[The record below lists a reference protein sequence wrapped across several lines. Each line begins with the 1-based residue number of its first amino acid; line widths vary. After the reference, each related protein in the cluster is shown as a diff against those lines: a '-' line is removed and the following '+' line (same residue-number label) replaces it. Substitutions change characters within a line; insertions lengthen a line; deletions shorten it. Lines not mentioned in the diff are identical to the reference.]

1 MQEDDHIILNSL
13 NDAPSNTTHHVNVD
27 SNHSSDQPVVQ
38 PQPQPQPPV
47 IPNITDD
54 DNYDNF
60 NMLDS
65 YSLFLVGKY
74 FESYDD
80 FVNAEKTCK
89 KYRGITKEY
98 KYNPIPLEQN
108 EINLFPNIQTF
119 NLYDGYD
126 SNPDSDSQ
134 HIITDLQKKN
144 KSIMINIYE
153 DDNKTDDAK
162 YAIIKEDP
170 NYQIIS
176 IKTGKLNLHMIN
188 NDNVN
193 DNVNVLTGIDV
204 DIPTG
209 TSEIVIPYHI
219 TKIAEDCFNPG
230 NDITDF
236 SQNLRSIFIPKNV
249 KMLGSRAFYNCYIT
263 HITLPNTIP
272 FIPESCF
279 AECSKLK
286 NITLPNS
293 IQYIDDTAFYNCSE
307 LKNIILPDSVGYL
320 GKRTFMRCS
329 RLTSIQF
336 TSNLYHIGDGCFAF
350 CGLKYFYL
358 DDDIT
363 TYSIDLPSTITEFED
378 TVFWNCE
385 NIINVRCNTSK
396 VPDGCFSECKGIT
409 SIRLLSNVTEID
421 GDAFYECTR
430 LRNIDLP
437 LTLKSIGRHA
447 FEYCSSLTSINI
459 PYKLKYIHDDCFHK
473 SSFIEVKIPEN
484 LRNII
489 SQNIIQELGNKI
501 KWTTPT
507 GIDTGL
513 LKEKEI

>member
-1 MQEDDHIILNSL
+1 MQEDDHIIFNPLNV
-13 NDAPSNTTHHVNVD
+13 APSNTTHHVNVD
-27 SNHSSDQPVVQ
+27 SNQSSIQPAA
-38 PQPQPQPPV
+38 QPQPPV
-47 IPNITDD
+47 LPNITDD

-60 NMLDS
+60 NMLD
-65 YSLFLVGKY
+65 YNTLLLVGKY

-80 FVNAEKTCK
+80 FVNTEKTCK
-89 KYRGITKEY
+89 KYRGITKGY
-98 KYNPIPLEQN
+98 NYNPIPLEQN
-108 EINLFPNIQTF
+108 EIKLFPGIQTF
-119 NLYDGYD
+119 HFYDGYD

-134 HIITDLQKKN
+134 HIITELQKKN
-144 KSIMINIYE
+144 ESLMINIYE
-153 DDNKTDDAK
+153 DDNKTGDAK

-170 NYQIIS
+170 NYQITP
-176 IKTGKLNLHMIN
+176 IKTGKFKLDMTC
-188 NDNVN
+188 DV
-193 DNVNVLTGIDV
+193 DVLTGIDV
-204 DIPTG
+204 DDDNLAG
-209 TSEIVIPYHI
+209 KSEIVIPYHI
-219 TKIAEDCFNPG
+219 TKIGENCFNPE
-230 NDITDF
+230 NDPTDF
-236 SQNLRSIFIPKNV
+236 SENLRSIFIPKNV

-263 HITLPNTIP
+263 HITLPNSIP

-293 IQYIDDTAFYNCSE
+293 IQYIDDTAFFNCSE

-320 GKRTFMRCS
+320 GKRVFMRCS

-336 TSNLYHIGDGCFAF
+336 TSNLYHIGKECFAF

-385 NIINVRCNTSK
+385 NIRNVRCNTSK
-396 VPDGCFSECKGIT
+396 VPDECFFECKGIT
-409 SIRLLSNVTEID
+409 SIRLLSNVTEI
-421 GDAFYECTR
+421 GNDAFYECTR

-437 LTLKSIGRHA
+437 LSLKSIGRHA

-459 PYKLKYIHDDCFHK
+459 PYKLKHLHDDCFHN
-473 SSFIEVKIPEN
+473 SSFIEIKIPEN
-484 LRNII
+484 LRNIV
-489 SQNIIQELGNKI
+489 SQNIIQKVGNKI

-507 GIDTGL
+507 GIDTEL
-513 LKEKEI
+513 LKKKEI